1 MYVHSSGWHEKSREP
16 SFTEM
21 KASKITALLMELI
34 GQATMAML
42 TYAVDTTWR
51 VLLKDL
57 GVAPGAAL
65 RRAGLP
71 EDLLEHAATRLVP
84 DEFYRLWAGVEA
96 EYGDPL
102 FPIRLCQ
109 TMRSESFYPP
119 LFAALCSPNLLVA
132 AQRVSRYKKLIG
144 PMQMEV
150 RDSHAEMS
158 IEFSWPGGPQPP
170 ASMILMELL
179 FCLSLARIGTR
190 AAVRPIDLMTTA
202 LPVPL
207 APYEAFLQAP
217 ILPGAR
223 HMLRFTREDAT
234 RPFITSNEMLWA
246 SFEPG
251 LRQRLADLETS
262 DSTVERVR
270 AALHESIPSG
280 LTSMEAIANKL
291 ALSKRTLQR
300 RIESEGTSFQ
310 LLLKDTRAALARHYL
325 ENTTLPSSEISFLLG
340 YDEPNSFY
348 RAFRSWTGT
357 TPERVRLAV
366 L

>member
-1 MYVHSSGWHEKSREP
+1 
-16 SFTEM
+16 
-21 KASKITALLMELI
+21 
-34 GQATMAML
+34 MAML

-57 GVAPGAAL
+57 GVAPGEAL

-71 EDLLEHAATRLVP
+71 EDLLEQAATRLLP
-84 DEFYRLWAGVEA
+84 DEFYRLWTGVEA

-109 TMRSESFYPP
+109 TIRSESFFPP

-144 PMQMEV
+144 PMQMKLRE
-150 RDSHAEMS
+150 SPAEMS

-170 ASMILMELL
+170 ASMIVMELL

-190 AAVRPIDLMTTA
+190 AAVRPIEVETRQ
-202 LPVPL
+202 LPLPL
-207 APYEAFLQAP
+207 APYEEFL
-217 ILPGAR
+217 GAR
-223 HMLRFTREDAT
+223 MLRGSRHMIRFTREDAT
-234 RPFITSNEMLWA
+234 RPFLTSNEMLWTG
-246 SFEPG
+246 FEPA
-251 LRQRLADLETS
+251 LRQRLVDLET
-262 DSTVERVR
+262 TVGTAKRVR

-280 LTSMEAIANKL
+280 LTSMEAIASKL

-300 RIESEGTSFQ
+300 RIETEGTSFQ
-310 LLLKDTRAALARHYL
+310 LLLKETREALARHYL
-325 ENTTLPSSEISFLLG
+325 ANTTLASSEISFLLG

-348 RAFRSWTGT
+348 RAFRSWTGK
-357 TPERVRLAV
+357 TPESVRHASAYHAPADGGVTTSL
-366 L
+366 